1 MCIIQKR
8 HLNSLVKSPTFRIL
22 FRKSPAFTLTLVFIC
37 KHSIHSLKIFKKGKF
52 WDMDLQA
59 KIRGGGGG
67 GGGSCCSPTPLA
79 GGGGGGGRPP
89 PLLQPHSILG
99 FYGSVIS
106 IHSMHWPYWPIFSN
120 RRMYAG
126 LRRVSKINNL
136 ITSYSNQHLVTG
148 FQILDSVLATIL
160 H

>member
-67 GGGSCCSPTPLA
+67 G
-79 GGGGGGGRPP
+79 
-89 PLLQPHSILG
+89 LLQPHSILG

>member
-37 KHSIHSLKIFKKGKF
+37 KHSIHSLKMFKKGKF

-67 GGGSCCSPTPLA
+67 GG
-79 GGGGGGGRPP
+79 
-89 PLLQPHSILG
+89 LLQPHSILG

>member
-67 GGGSCCSPTPLA
+67 GG
-79 GGGGGGGRPP
+79 RPP
-89 PLLQPHSILG
+89 LRQPHSILG

>member
-1 MCIIQKR
+1 MLTKELRKFAKVFFAVWKINVKKISHYISGHTLHFPSNGRESAVCIIQKR

-67 GGGSCCSPTPLA
+67 SCCSPTA
-79 GGGGGGGRPP
+79 
-89 PLLQPHSILG
+89 
-99 FYGSVIS
+99 FSVSTGLWSVFTPCIGH
-106 IHSMHWPYWPIFSN
+106 IGPY
-120 RRMYAG
+120 
-126 LRRVSKINNL
+126 
-136 ITSYSNQHLVTG
+136 LV
-148 FQILDSVLATIL
+148 IDECMLDYVESPK
-160 H
+160 

>member
-67 GGGSCCSPTPLA
+67 G
-79 GGGGGGGRPP
+79 P

>member
-59 KIRGGGGG
+59 KIRGGGWGG
-67 GGGSCCSPTPLA
+67 E
-79 GGGGGGGRPP
+79 
-89 PLLQPHSILG
+89 LLQPHSILG

>member
-67 GGGSCCSPTPLA
+67 GGG
-79 GGGGGGGRPP
+79 GGGE
-89 PLLQPHSILG
+89 LLQPHSILG

>member
-37 KHSIHSLKIFKKGKF
+37 KHSIHSLKMFKKGKF

-67 GGGSCCSPTPLA
+67 A
-79 GGGGGGGRPP
+79 
-89 PLLQPHSILG
+89 LLQPHSILG
-99 FYGSVIS
+99 FYGCVIS

>member
-52 WDMDLQA
+52 WDMDLPA

-67 GGGSCCSPTPLA
+67 E
-79 GGGGGGGRPP
+79 
-89 PLLQPHSILG
+89 HSILG

>member
-37 KHSIHSLKIFKKGKF
+37 KHSIHSLKMFKKGKF

-67 GGGSCCSPTPLA
+67 GE
-79 GGGGGGGRPP
+79 
-89 PLLQPHSILG
+89 LLQPHSIHG

>member
-52 WDMDLQA
+52 WDMGLQA

-67 GGGSCCSPTPLA
+67 E
-79 GGGGGGGRPP
+79 
-89 PLLQPHSILG
+89 LLQPHSILG

>member
-67 GGGSCCSPTPLA
+67 GGE
-79 GGGGGGGRPP
+79 
-89 PLLQPHSILG
+89 LLQPHSILG

>member
-67 GGGSCCSPTPLA
+67 E
-79 GGGGGGGRPP
+79 
-89 PLLQPHSILG
+89 LLQPHSILG

-106 IHSMHWPYWPIFSN
+106 IHSMHGPYWPIFSN

>member
-67 GGGSCCSPTPLA
+67 GG
-79 GGGGGGGRPP
+79 P

>member
-37 KHSIHSLKIFKKGKF
+37 KHSIHSLKMFKKGKF

-67 GGGSCCSPTPLA
+67 GERL
-79 GGGGGGGRPP
+79 PP
-89 PLLQPHSILG
+89 PSIRG

>member
-67 GGGSCCSPTPLA
+67 GGGE
-79 GGGGGGGRPP
+79 
-89 PLLQPHSILG
+89 LLQPHSILG